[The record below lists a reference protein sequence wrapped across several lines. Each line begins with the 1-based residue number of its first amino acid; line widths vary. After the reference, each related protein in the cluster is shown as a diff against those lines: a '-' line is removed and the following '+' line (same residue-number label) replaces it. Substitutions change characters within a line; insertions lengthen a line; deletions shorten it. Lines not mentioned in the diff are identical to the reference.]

1 MKVLWCRAT
10 ETVEIEN
17 ANYTP
22 RPYYYEIPVLREDLS
37 RYLDYHTNDDLAIS
51 LVIAH
56 KRSGS
61 QYSELLIKR
70 SFWMIKNLCE
80 RTDVQDQGVTIQLSI
95 DDTLKELVI
104 PYAEACGF
112 PLGKVNWFTS
122 KEAKYNYI
130 CKFEALFS
138 DIFRAKKRV
147 LHMDLSL
154 HFGEHPTQKS
164 LPLFERIKS
173 FWRDESMAL
182 RKPLW
187 RVNTP
192 EMKANPTP
200 IRRGIW
206 DRCPESKHEVASYI
220 GHSVEDEERYWRES
234 EMICQL
240 DGKMLGFHRDL
251 IDSTQFVNEI
261 LELSQ
266 IGAGD
271 DEFVIACYARK
282 HRWTEWDTANIEK
295 AFWDSKGEEANPYY
309 KECSVI
315 PAYHKGLLDLSYANF
330 RRFWL
335 SQHINNENL
344 LCEPQRPRR

>member
-1 MKVLWCRAT
+1 MKVLWRRAT

-37 RYLDYHTNDDLAIS
+37 SYLDYWQGNELAVS
-51 LVIAH
+51 LVIAGQW
-56 KRSGS
+56 SGS
-61 QYSELLIKR
+61 HYPELLIKR

-138 DIFRAKKRV
+138 DVFRAKKCV

-164 LPLFERIKS
+164 LPLFERIKLL
-173 FWRDESMAL
+173 WRDESMAL
-182 RKPLW
+182 TEPLW

-192 EMKANPTP
+192 EMKANPLP
-200 IRRGIW
+200 IQRGIW

-240 DGKMLGFHRDL
+240 GGKMFGVHRDL

-266 IGAGD
+266 IGTGD

-282 HRWTEWDTANIEK
+282 HRWTEWDIANIDK
-295 AFWDSKGEEANPYY
+295 AAWDSIGEDDNPYY
-309 KECSVI
+309 KECSVT
-315 PAYHKGLLDLSYANF
+315 PAYHVNGNSIDHIAF

-335 SQHINNENL
+335 SQHVNVMDAAI
-344 LCEPQRPRR
+344 